1 MNKEDLNQPD
11 LEAYQQALTLLQRCL
26 TSTGF
31 TATPIDV
38 DNDARIWTR
47 DGVITGL
54 AALASGE
61 KDLIKGFDNTLST
74 IAANQG
80 KHGEIPSNVSVDGND
95 VSYGHLAGRVD
106 AALWYVIGVC
116 ALLNHTKRSSQ
127 KIRFLLTVERALY
140 LAECWEYND
149 RGFLYT
155 PITGNWADEYVQQG
169 YVLSDL
175 LLYEMALR
183 SAGQVFTN
191 KEWQKEAVE
200 LRRML
205 EVNYWPRETLVE
217 DARVYHTL
225 AYREQLLRRGETKH
239 WLPAFS
245 PAGYVSYFDGMAH
258 ALALITDLGDGEQQQ
273 QAADYVHGLEAQID
287 STLLPAFWPI
297 IKPGD
302 PQWAVLEANHLYEQI
317 KNQPY
322 LYHNGGLWSTLT
334 GLYAVGLVQH
344 QQKERALQL
353 LSALNAANAQGREG
367 RQWEFAEYHH
377 GQTHASMGAQ
387 YQAWSAAAGVLAH
400 QAVWHN
406 EIPWPLSVL

>member
-1 MNKEDLNQPD
+1 MNVENEIMPD
-11 LEAYQQALTLLQRCL
+11 NEAYQQSLALIQRCR
-26 TSTGF
+26 TPAGF
-31 TATPIDV
+31 VASPIDI

-54 AALASGE
+54 AGLASGE
-61 KDLIKGFDNTLST
+61 KELVKAFDDTLST
-74 IAANQG
+74 IAMNQG
-80 KHGEIPSNVSVDGND
+80 KHGEIPSNVSVDGKD

-116 ALLNHTKRSSQ
+116 ALLNHTKRASQ
-127 KIRFLLTVERALY
+127 NVRFLLSVERALY

-155 PITGNWADEYVQQG
+155 PISGNWADEYVQQG

-183 SAGQVFTN
+183 SAGQVFMN
-191 KEWQKEAVE
+191 KEWQKEAVV

-217 DARVYHTL
+217 DALVYHPL
-225 AYREQLLRRGETKH
+225 AYREQVKRGEPQH

-258 ALALITDLGDGEQQQ
+258 ALALITNLGDAEQQQ
-273 QAADYVHGLEAQID
+273 QAAMYVHGLETQVGNL
-287 STLLPAFWPI
+287 LLPAFWPV
-297 IKPGD
+297 IKLGD
-302 PQWAVLEANHLYEQI
+302 PQWAALEANHLSEQI

-322 LYHNGGLWSTLT
+322 QYHNGGLWPPLT
-334 GLYAVGLVQH
+334 GFYAVGLAQH
-344 QQKERALQL
+344 QQKERAMQL
-353 LSALNAANAQGREG
+353 LSAMNAANAQGRED

-377 GQTHASMGAQ
+377 GQTYVPMGTH
-387 YQAWSAAAGVLAH
+387 YQAWSAAAAILAH
-400 QAVWHN
+400 QAVWHD
-406 EIPWPLSVL
+406 IVPWPLSV